1 MIRPTASVSR
11 FVAIGTLFAAPSVAT
26 LAVLAATGAAA
37 VGTVLVAA
45 AVSAGLTAALVFLF
59 YRDAVGIARYV
70 HALAHGESMSDR
82 PPRPVSEIG
91 QAMVA
96 GIGRLHRAD
105 QRRQR
110 NVQRQLDATAKLI
123 ETLNDPLVLIGPSRR
138 VIRSNGAAREM
149 LGDRVDGRDLAESVR
164 HPDVLGAVDA
174 VLRGE
179 GMRTVEF
186 VRPVP
191 IEQVFQA
198 RVEPY
203 DGVAE
208 PNRDGPDDDGLG
220 ASVSPFALLT
230 FHDITAIRRSEQMRA
245 DFVANA
251 SHELRTPLSTLMGF
265 IETLRGPARDDEEAR
280 DKFLTIMDEQANRM
294 SRLVNDLLSLSRIEL
309 DEHKAP
315 SGEVDLHAILKGVM
329 ATLELKAA
337 RKGMTLALD
346 GEAGVPV
353 VIGEPDQLTQ
363 VFQNLIDNAINY
375 ANANSQ
381 VRVLLRRSRAR
392 GPLRSGPSV
401 AVSVVDQGDGIPKS
415 HIPRLTERFYR
426 VDPARSRALGGTG
439 LGLAI
444 VKHIVS
450 RHRGRLTV
458 ESEVGKGSTFT
469 VALPS
474 LPAAERSVPAE
485 EPVREPVSEAEPKPA
500 RISQN

>member
-37 VGTVLVAA
+37 VGTVLIAA
-45 AVSAGLTAALVFLF
+45 AVSAVLTAALVFLF

-70 HALAHGESMSDR
+70 HALAHGEAMSDR

-138 VIRSNGAAREM
+138 VVRSNGAAREM

-174 VLRGE
+174 VLRGD

-208 PNRDGPDDDGLG
+208 PNRDDPDDGPG

-280 DKFLTIMDEQANRM
+280 DKFLTIMDEQASRM

-315 SGEVDLHAILKGVM
+315 SGEVDLQAILKGVM

-346 GEAGVPV
+346 GEGGVPV

-381 VRVLLRRSRAR
+381 VRVVLRRSRAR
-392 GPLRSGPSV
+392 GSLRSGPSV

-474 LPAAERSVPAE
+474 LPVAEGAVAPEAPVQNVVP
-485 EPVREPVSEAEPKPA
+485 EAEPKQA